1 MENKFEKEVLE
12 RLIKI
17 ETKIDDYKEIKKD
30 ASAALNL
37 SKENEKEITEIQD
50 KIKWLSRTIGATI
63 ITGLIGL
70 VFILIKIGM
79 GIN

>member
-1 MENKFEKEVLE
+1 
-12 RLIKI
+12 
-17 ETKIDDYKEIKKD
+17 
-30 ASAALNL
+30 LNL